1 MCVCESVSH
10 ARLWPH
16 ALWTAL
22 LVAFGIC
29 THDFPN
35 DNAADSDMPKRC
47 APSAAIRTI
56 GTELAV
62 VKHAETH
69 GV

>member
-10 ARLWPH
+10 ARH

-22 LVAFGIC
+22 LVAFA
-29 THDFPN
+29 HDFPN